1 MKTIKELWV
10 SKGMTEEDVAVKA
23 DVSIRTVSRIN
34 KGDKVQT
41 RMLRRVCTALGISV
55 DEYNKMYSKEETIK
69 ATTEDETPSS

>member
-55 DEYNKMYSKEETIK
+55 DEYNKMYSKGDVPK
-69 ATTEDETPSS
+69 AVTEGETPNG